1 MSDFGES
8 FVHTLALQSWIA
20 YSIGML
26 FIFLRM
32 YARIRRL
39 GMRGLQA
46 DDYLMILVAAL
57 YTTLVVCLN
66 IIAGGGGSNLYLPE
80 DFITF
85 TPEQIQDRI
94 QGSKIVV
101 ISEQAMLN
109 VIYTIKTCML
119 IIYSRLTLG
128 LQIRK
133 MLVYLSVY
141 VAVGWVS
148 TQIAFFTACR
158 PFAGYWAMPPPNPQC
173 TTLEHYAIV
182 QGCFNISSDILMLS
196 IPLPLI
202 TKLNVPLKQKSVL
215 LIIFS
220 MGIFVII
227 AALLTKIFNLSNV
240 WDPSYMLWYV
250 REASVAVYVSNLPLI
265 WPMLREWFPTLK
277 ALAPRSRA
285 NASQTPKFDTGA
297 STQKCLTEKPERRV
311 SKAIS
316 ENAII
321 TVIKGQGDQ
330 GQYEEAS
337 ELDTITKQESVE
349 HFDPTLPYHELPASE
364 WDVEDQRI
372 HMTTTVHISEEH
384 LDRPSTERKEPQI
397 DNRRSESPE
406 MASAVGYSWLRD

>member
-1 MSDFGES
+1 MSDFDEE
-8 FVHTLALQSWIA
+8 FVHSLAVQSWIA
-20 YSIGML
+20 YTIGIL
-26 FIFLRM
+26 FILLRL

-39 GMRGLQA
+39 SVKGLQA
-46 DDYLMILVAAL
+46 DDYLMILVAIF

-66 IIAGGGGSNLYLPE
+66 VIAGGGGSNLYLPE

-109 VIYTIKTCML
+109 VIYTIKACML
-119 IIYSRLTLG
+119 TIYSRLTLG
-128 LQIRK
+128 LQVRK
-133 MLVYLSVY
+133 MLGYLAGY
-141 VAVGWVS
+141 VFVGWVS

-158 PFAGYWAMPPPNPQC
+158 PFSGYWAMPPPNPQC

-202 TKLNVPLKQKSVL
+202 TKLNVPIKQKSVL
-215 LIIFS
+215 LLIFS
-220 MGIFVII
+220 MGIFVIL
-227 AALLTKIFNLSNV
+227 AALLTKIFNLTNV

-277 ALAPRSRA
+277 ALAPRSRV

-297 STQKCLTEKPERRV
+297 STHKCLTEKPDRRV

-316 ENAII
+316 ENAITTI
-321 TVIKGQGDQ
+321 IKGQGDQ
-330 GQYEEAS
+330 GQFEEVS
-337 ELDTITKQESVE
+337 ELDTITKQESPE
-349 HFDPTLPYHELPASE
+349 HLNPTLPYHELPASE

-384 LDRPSTERKEPQI
+384 LDRPPIAHIEPHS
-397 DNRRSESPE
+397 NHRRSESPE
-406 MASAVGYSWLRD
+406 MTSAVGYSWLRD